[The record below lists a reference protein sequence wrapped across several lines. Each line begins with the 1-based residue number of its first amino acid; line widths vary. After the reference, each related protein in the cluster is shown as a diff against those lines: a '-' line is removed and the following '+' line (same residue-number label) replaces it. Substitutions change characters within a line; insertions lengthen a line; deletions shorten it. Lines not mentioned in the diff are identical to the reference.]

1 MPYKDIWRIGGGV
14 YQNQAIN
21 AIKIYTYVSVFN
33 VRSNFHDFLA
43 SLGKKKANGIN
54 HWLLFFNLLIKQ

>member
-21 AIKIYTYVSVFN
+21 AIKILCLNQS
-33 VRSNFHDFLA
+33 A
-43 SLGKKKANGIN
+43 
-54 HWLLFFNLLIKQ
+54 

>member
-21 AIKIYTYVSVFN
+21 AIKIYT
-33 VRSNFHDFLA
+33 
-43 SLGKKKANGIN
+43 
-54 HWLLFFNLLIKQ
+54 